1 MFFSR
6 VELHQLP
13 LTGQGERNMSDKPT
27 NDALEFEKILNALD
41 CGVVKIIFTDKDHR
55 TVQWANDGFFRLT
68 GSTRE
73 DYADAERS
81 GNPRNVLHPDD
92 FEWVFKA
99 FADHVETREPLD
111 IAYRVFHKDG
121 HIVWLH
127 VTSSVIG
134 IEDGNPVFINVMTD
148 ITEHKNLQLR
158 LQWEQERDRII
169 SSLSNEIIFEYR
181 CDEDVMLHFGR
192 YYEVLGD
199 RAVIKHYHHFLR
211 NEGVIH
217 PDDVHVL
224 ESLLDPQEL
233 ERHSLTGYAADANA
247 EEAALLRLRA
257 NDEAET
263 GAATATATKDKDTAS
278 AEPKAAVDS
287 ELVSREIKEIWH
299 QFHDSMQHNT
309 ESNVLLLEKIPR
321 FRLRLLSGEYQ
332 WYWAVCTTVVDF
344 TGQNV
349 ILGKV
354 VNSHEA
360 MTTIERLKER
370 SETDSLTSLL
380 NRGAG
385 EQAVIQCLNDNSVSW
400 ILMVIDIDDFKQVND
415 TYGHSRGDAAIK
427 SLGDCLRKICRSTDV
442 VARLGG
448 DEFLVLLRGSFSPDS
463 SRKIAYS
470 FWNRLQQKLK
480 EHTAAL
486 GFSFTLS
493 AGVAI
498 SSQHGVVYAVLF
510 DCADA
515 ALYTSKR
522 AGRNRLTVAP

>member
-1 MFFSR
+1 
-6 VELHQLP
+6 
-13 LTGQGERNMSDKPT
+13 MSDKPT
-27 NDALEFEKILNALD
+27 NDALELEKILNALD
-41 CGVVKIIFTDKDHR
+41 SGVVKIIFTDKDHR

-92 FEWVFKA
+92 FEWVFQA
-99 FADHVETREPLD
+99 FAEHVETREPLD
-111 IAYRVFHKDG
+111 IIYRVFHKDG

-134 IEDGNPVFINVMTD
+134 MEDGHPVFINVMTD

-158 LQWEQERDRII
+158 LQWEQERNRII
-169 SSLSNEIIFEYR
+169 SSLSNEILFEYR

-199 RAVIKHYHHFLR
+199 RAVIKHYHRFLHE
-211 NEGVIH
+211 EGVIH

-224 ESLLDPQEL
+224 ESLLEPQEL
-233 ERHSLTGYAADANA
+233 ERHSLKGQEADVNA
-247 EEAALLRLRA
+247 EETALLRLRVT
-257 NDEAET
+257 DEPRT
-263 GAATATATKDKDTAS
+263 GAASATTKGKNAAG
-278 AEPKAAVDS
+278 AEPRAAVDS
-287 ELVSREIKEIWH
+287 ERLSREIKEIWH
-299 QFHDSMQHNT
+299 QFHDSVLHNT
-309 ESNVLLLEKIPR
+309 ESNVMLLEKIPR
-321 FRLRLLSGEYQ
+321 FRLRMLSGEYQ
-332 WYWAVCTTVVDF
+332 WYWAVCTATTDF
-344 TGQNV
+344 TGQKV

-370 SETDSLTSLL
+370 SEIDSLTSLL

-385 EQAVIQCLNDNSVSW
+385 EQAVMHCLNDSSVSW
-400 ILMVIDIDDFKQVND
+400 ILMVIDIDEFKQVND

-427 SLGDCLRKICRSTDV
+427 SLGDCLRKICRNTDV

-448 DEFLVLLRGSFSPDS
+448 DEFLVLLRGSFSADS

-493 AGVAI
+493 AGVSI

>member
-1 MFFSR
+1 
-6 VELHQLP
+6 
-13 LTGQGERNMSDKPT
+13 MSDKPT

-99 FADHVETREPLD
+99 FADHVATREPLD
-111 IAYRVFHKDG
+111 IIYRVFHKDG

-134 IEDGNPVFINVMTD
+134 MEDGNPVFINVMTD
-148 ITEHKNLQLR
+148 ITERKNLQLR
-158 LQWEQERDRII
+158 LQWEQERNRII
-169 SSLSNEIIFEYR
+169 SSLSNEILFEYR

-199 RAVIKHYHHFLR
+199 RAVIKHYHRFLHE
-211 NEGVIH
+211 EGVIH

-224 ESLLDPQEL
+224 ESMLEPQEL
-233 ERHSLTGYAADANA
+233 ECTCKEGHEADVNA
-247 EEAALLRLRA
+247 EEAAILRLRVSDGA
-257 NDEAET
+257 GSSAVT
-263 GAATATATKDKDTAS
+263 GAATATKANDELSIDSTS
-278 AEPKAAVDS
+278 AANLEP
-287 ELVSREIKEIWH
+287 VSREIKEIWN
-299 QFHDSMQHNT
+299 QFQDTELPNT
-309 ESNVLLLEKIPR
+309 NSDVLLLEKVPR

-332 WYWAVCTTVVDF
+332 WYWVVCTATTDF
-344 TGQNV
+344 TGQKV

-370 SETDSLTSLL
+370 SATDSLTSLL

-442 VARLGG
+442 MARLGG

>member
-73 DYADAERS
+73 DYANAERS

-111 IAYRVFHKDG
+111 IVYRVFHKDG

-148 ITEHKNLQLR
+148 ITEHKKLQLR

-199 RAVIKHYHHFLR
+199 RAVIKHYHRFLHE
-211 NEGVIH
+211 EGVIH

-233 ERHSLTGYAADANA
+233 ERHSLAGQEADANA
-247 EEAALLRLRA
+247 EETALLRVRA
-257 NDEAET
+257 SDKAET
-263 GAATATATKDKDTAS
+263 GAVTAAKVS
-278 AEPKAAVDS
+278 AESKAVDARQI
-287 ELVSREIKEIWH
+287 SREIKEIWH
-299 QFHDSMQHNT
+299 QFHESMQHNT
-309 ESNVLLLEKIPR
+309 DDDVLLLEKVPR
-321 FRLRLLSGEYQ
+321 FRLRLLTGEYQ
-332 WYWAVCTTVVDF
+332 WYWAVCTATTDF
-344 TGQNV
+344 TGQKV
-349 ILGKV
+349 ILGKKLQ
-354 VNSHEA
+354 E
-360 MTTIERLKER
+360 LK
-370 SETDSLTSLL
+370 
-380 NRGAG
+380 
-385 EQAVIQCLNDNSVSW
+385 QM
-400 ILMVIDIDDFKQVND
+400 ILEC
-415 TYGHSRGDAAIK
+415 H
-427 SLGDCLRKICRSTDV
+427 L
-442 VARLGG
+442 
-448 DEFLVLLRGSFSPDS
+448 
-463 SRKIAYS
+463 
-470 FWNRLQQKLK
+470 
-480 EHTAAL
+480 
-486 GFSFTLS
+486 
-493 AGVAI
+493 
-498 SSQHGVVYAVLF
+498 
-510 DCADA
+510 
-515 ALYTSKR
+515 
-522 AGRNRLTVAP
+522 

>member
-111 IAYRVFHKDG
+111 IVYRVFHKDG

-257 NDEAET
+257 SDEAET

-278 AEPKAAVDS
+278 VKPKPKAAVDS
-287 ELVSREIKEIWH
+287 ELVSREIKESWH

-344 TGQNV
+344 TDVG
-349 ILGKV
+349 
-354 VNSHEA
+354 E
-360 MTTIERLKER
+360 LKMIYR
-370 SETDSLTSLL
+370 F
-380 NRGAG
+380 RRR
-385 EQAVIQCLNDNSVSW
+385 C
-400 ILMVIDIDDFKQVND
+400 
-415 TYGHSRGDAAIK
+415 
-427 SLGDCLRKICRSTDV
+427 
-442 VARLGG
+442 
-448 DEFLVLLRGSFSPDS
+448 
-463 SRKIAYS
+463 
-470 FWNRLQQKLK
+470 
-480 EHTAAL
+480 
-486 GFSFTLS
+486 
-493 AGVAI
+493 
-498 SSQHGVVYAVLF
+498 
-510 DCADA
+510 
-515 ALYTSKR
+515 
-522 AGRNRLTVAP
+522 

>member
-111 IAYRVFHKDG
+111 IVYRVFHKDG

-199 RAVIKHYHHFLR
+199 RAMIKHYHHFLR

-257 NDEAET
+257 SDEADT
-263 GAATATATKDKDTAS
+263 GAATATKDKDTAS
-278 AEPKAAVDS
+278 VEPKAAVDS

-344 TGQNV
+344 TGQ
-349 ILGKV
+349 KV
-354 VNSHEA
+354 
-360 MTTIERLKER
+360 
-370 SETDSLTSLL
+370 

>member
-1 MFFSR
+1 
-6 VELHQLP
+6 
-13 LTGQGERNMSDKPT
+13 MSDKPT

-73 DYADAERS
+73 DYANAERS

-111 IAYRVFHKDG
+111 IVYRVFHKDG

-148 ITEHKNLQLR
+148 ITEHKKLQLR

-199 RAVIKHYHHFLR
+199 RAVIKHYHRFLHE
-211 NEGVIH
+211 EGVIH

-233 ERHSLTGYAADANA
+233 ERHSLAGQEADANA
-247 EEAALLRLRA
+247 EETALLRVRA
-257 NDEAET
+257 SDKAET
-263 GAATATATKDKDTAS
+263 GAVTAAKVS
-278 AEPKAAVDS
+278 AESKAVDARQI
-287 ELVSREIKEIWH
+287 SREIKEIWH
-299 QFHDSMQHNT
+299 QFHESMQHNT
-309 ESNVLLLEKIPR
+309 DDDVLLLEKVPR
-321 FRLRLLSGEYQ
+321 FRLRLLTGEYQ
-332 WYWAVCTTVVDF
+332 WYWAVCTATTDF
-344 TGQNV
+344 TGQKV

-370 SETDSLTSLL
+370 SEIDSLTSLL

-385 EQAVIQCLNDNSVSW
+385 EQAVMHCLNDSSVSW
-400 ILMVIDIDDFKQVND
+400 ILMVIDIDEFKQVND